1 MYSIFGQSFSGT
13 LPSEAIRMTMSLYP
27 PSGSIFIAEIK
38 LVFTNIIKTM
48 KWKTYLFEKWM
59 SFILAIIF
67 SSKSRKKCYGPK
79 VFMVDMAYDVFIW
92 KSFLYLCHLFSF
104 ILLSS
109 KFPQLLIYIFSDLWL
124 KRKKTIK
131 KNIKSYDILLTLF

>member
-1 MYSIFGQSFSGT
+1 MNEFHFGDH
-13 LPSEAIRMTMSLYP
+13 
-27 PSGSIFIAEIK
+27 
-38 LVFTNIIKTM
+38 
-48 KWKTYLFEKWM
+48 
-59 SFILAIIF
+59 F

-109 KFPQLLIYIFSDLWL
+109 KFPPLLNFIFLGFIA
-124 KRKKTIK
+124 KKIR
-131 KNIKSYDILLTLF
+131 NN